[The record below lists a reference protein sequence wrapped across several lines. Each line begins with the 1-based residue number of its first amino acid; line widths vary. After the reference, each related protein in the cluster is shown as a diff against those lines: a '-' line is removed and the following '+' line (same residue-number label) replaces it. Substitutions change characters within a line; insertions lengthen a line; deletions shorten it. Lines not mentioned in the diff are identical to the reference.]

1 MQHVRR
7 RSKSRGQGLVEFALV
22 LPVFMAILIGMV
34 DMGRA
39 IWANNSA
46 ANAAREAARFASVH
60 GGSCED
66 LTGAVCSSTN
76 YCPVGPI
83 AAGAAT
89 PSASTSCP
97 YPSPSKQS
105 IYDTATGYLVGG
117 GSSTT
122 VTACY
127 WVPSTLYD
135 TNGSIR
141 LQGTTSCSGN
151 TNNGS
156 GGNARGAAL
165 TVSVSTQ
172 VPMILGSLLG
182 FSTMTVSA
190 TSTMLINH

>member
-1 MQHVRR
+1 MKHVGP

-34 DMGRA
+34 DLGRA

-76 YCPVGPI
+76 YCPVGP
-83 AAGAAT
+83 AASGSAVPTA
-89 PSASTSCP
+89 SASCP
-97 YPSPSKQS
+97 FPSPSKQS
-105 IYDTATGYLVGG
+105 IYNTATGFLVGG
-117 GSSTT
+117 GSSVT

-127 WVPSTLYD
+127 WVPSTL
-135 TNGSIR
+135 TNTDGSTR
-141 LQGTTSCSGN
+141 LAATSSCSGN
-151 TNNGS
+151 TDTAS
-156 GGNARGAAL
+156 TNARGAAV

-190 TSTMLINH
+190 TSTMLVNH